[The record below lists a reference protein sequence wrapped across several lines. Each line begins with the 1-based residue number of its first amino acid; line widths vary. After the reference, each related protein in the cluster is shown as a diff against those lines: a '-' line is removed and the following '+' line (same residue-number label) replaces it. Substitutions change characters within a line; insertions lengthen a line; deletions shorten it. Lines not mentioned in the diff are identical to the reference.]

1 MFTKIIR
8 SALSCHSGRKS
19 WMKSFNQVSL
29 TGTLF
34 QNTIA
39 LCIVVM
45 DTEHEMLINFFLWSI
60 NLFYFS
66 ELFDVLCKKRPHR
79 RICLLRK
86 VLMTRL
92 NLFHFLF
99 NQRPLLVSQLNE
111 QGTSTII
118 IIFAALLHQSSYVMP
133 FYFAALLFIVLIS
146 VNRVIFFA

>member
-1 MFTKIIR
+1 MRACVHILLRVILESLISIQNRCSQK
-8 SALSCHSGRKS
+8 SLEPLNCHNGRKS

-45 DTEHEMLINFFLWSI
+45 DTEHEMMINFFFLWSI

-99 NQRPLLVSQLNE
+99 NQRSLLVSQLMTNKE
-111 QGTSTII
+111 RAQ
-118 IIFAALLHQSSYVMP
+118 L
-133 FYFAALLFIVLIS
+133 
-146 VNRVIFFA
+146 

>member
-1 MFTKIIR
+1 MFTKIIT
-8 SALSCHSGRKS
+8 SALSCHNGRKS

-60 NLFYFS
+60 NLYYFS
-66 ELFDVLCKKRPHR
+66 ELFDLLCKKRPHR

-99 NQRPLLVSQLNE
+99 NQRPLLVSQLMTNKE
-111 QGTSTII
+111 RAQFNYICCTFTPI
-118 IIFAALLHQSSYVMP
+118 LLRYAILFCRFVVYSSH
-133 FYFAALLFIVLIS
+133 FCK
-146 VNRVIFFA
+146 

>member
-1 MFTKIIR
+1 
-8 SALSCHSGRKS
+8 
-19 WMKSFNQVSL
+19 MKSFNQVSL

-45 DTEHEMLINFFLWSI
+45 DTEHEMSINFFLRSI

-66 ELFDVLCKKRPHR
+66 ELFDVLCKKRP

-99 NQRPLLVSQLNE
+99 NQRPLLVSQLMTNKE
-111 QGTSTII
+111 RAQ
-118 IIFAALLHQSSYVMP
+118 L
-133 FYFAALLFIVLIS
+133 
-146 VNRVIFFA
+146 